1 MSMELIMSLLVA
13 VLASNGLW
21 TLILRLY
28 DSHKKT
34 KTPQEKMILAIGRD
48 RLLFLSQKYEKLGGI
63 PEDEFE
69 NYKAMGEAY
78 IDMGGNSRV
87 KRHYEADIATLPMK

>member
-1 MSMELIMSLLVA
+1 MTELIMPLLVA

-21 TLILRLY
+21 TLVLRLY
-28 DSHKKT
+28 DSHKKA

-48 RLLFLSQKYEKLGGI
+48 RLLFLSQKYEKLGLI
-63 PEDEFE
+63 PEEEYE

-78 IDMGGNSRV
+78 IEMGGNSRV
-87 KRHYEADIATLPMK
+87 KRHYESDMATLPMK